1 MEIQFFLIILFIL
14 DVNEAPKPPK
24 AGAVDVVAPNP
35 GVLNENA
42 EVAAGAPK
50 PPKPPPNP
58 ENPAVARNKKKN
70 IFHIRIR
77 AMYGLWKLDH
87 FTYMFELFRIRMALT
102 IVHRMCQNHHLG
114 HLRDRLRAERRTHQ
128 LMQRALRMYLLALSP
143 QNRQTMRSE
152 LLVESG

>member
-58 ENPAVARNKKKN
+58 ENPAVARNKKK
-70 IFHIRIR
+70 I
-77 AMYGLWKLDH
+77 Y
-87 FTYMFELFRIRMALT
+87 FTYEYELCMAYGNWIISLT
-102 IVHRMCQNHHLG
+102 C
-114 HLRDRLRAERRTHQ
+114 
-128 LMQRALRMYLLALSP
+128 LSC
-143 QNRQTMRSE
+143 SE
-152 LLVESG
+152 SVWR